1 MKNINDYI
9 NEYEINE
16 GSLDKAKEIFGKLKN
31 IINKKSKS
39 LSKEDEEL
47 LNDFLW
53 AVDTSE
59 LDDDTKKELA
69 NIFKGN

>member
-1 MKNINDYI
+1 MKTINDYI
-9 NEYEINE
+9 NKSEINE
-16 GSLDKAKEIFGKLKN
+16 GLLDKAKEIFGRLKN

-53 AVDTSE
+53 AVDTSDLDNETKEE
-59 LDDDTKKELA
+59 LV